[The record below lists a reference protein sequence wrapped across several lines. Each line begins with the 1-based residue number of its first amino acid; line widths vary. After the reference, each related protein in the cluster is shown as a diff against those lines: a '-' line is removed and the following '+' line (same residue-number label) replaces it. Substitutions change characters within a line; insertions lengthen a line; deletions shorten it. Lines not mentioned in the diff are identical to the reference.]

1 MCMLCGDPFSVESV
15 LAPLLDPSSLGS
27 QHGGSVPLSAVK
39 SERSVIV
46 ELYLGD
52 SKRTVEVTFSS
63 YHGAGV
69 FKDELVHGFILVYS
83 TKRRASL
90 ATLK

>member
-1 MCMLCGDPFSVESV
+1 MLCGDPFGVDAV
-15 LAPLLDPSSLGS
+15 MGPLLDPTLMAGSSS
-27 QHGGSVPLSAVK
+27 APLSAPR
-39 SERSVIV
+39 SERSVV
-46 ELYLGD
+46 LEVPLGTD
-52 SKRTVEVTFSS
+52 TSSKKTVEVTFSS

-83 TKRRASL
+83 AKRRASL